1 MNIAGSNQKFEKQA
15 VENLFEF
22 LYIFTK
28 MLLLLWKSRLWDKL
42 SDIIEVVNEKCPNTK
57 SEPEITI
64 YGDSIRRI
72 RGIRYD

>member
-42 SDIIEVVNEKCPNTK
+42 SDIIKVVNEKCPDTK
-57 SEPEITI
+57 I
-64 YGDSIRRI
+64 GA
-72 RGIRYD
+72 

>member
-42 SDIIEVVNEKCPNTK
+42 SDIIKVVNGLIAKVKVTF
-57 SEPEITI
+57 
-64 YGDSIRRI
+64 
-72 RGIRYD
+72 

>member
-1 MNIAGSNQKFEKQA
+1 MNIAGSDQKFEKQA

-42 SDIIEVVNEKCPNTK
+42 SDIIKVVNEKCPDTK
-57 SEPEITI
+57 I
-64 YGDSIRRI
+64 GA
-72 RGIRYD
+72 

>member
-42 SDIIEVVNEKCPNTK
+42 SDII
-57 SEPEITI
+57 
-64 YGDSIRRI
+64 
-72 RGIRYD
+72 

>member
-1 MNIAGSNQKFEKQA
+1 MNIAGSDQKFEKQA

-42 SDIIEVVNEKCPNTK
+42 SDIIKVVNENCPDTK
-57 SEPEITI
+57 IAA
-64 YGDSIRRI
+64 
-72 RGIRYD
+72 

>member
-42 SDIIEVVNEKCPNTK
+42 SDIIKVVNEKCPNPK

-64 YGDSIRRI
+64 YSDSIRRI